1 VLPGWWADVRAVVIP
16 GFGEEPALVE
26 LPAPEPGPGDVLVRV
41 HAAGMNPFDWK
52 VAEGAL
58 KGVVEHRFPVVMGS
72 DGAGVVEAV
81 GSGVTRF
88 RPGDRVYGQFMK
100 VAQGVGSYAE
110 LTVAPAE
117 GKLALVP
124 DGLPLTVAA
133 ALPTASVTAY
143 QAIEAAGLEPGR
155 TILVNG
161 ASGGVGQS
169 AVQFAAARGARVLAT
184 APTDLADHLRD
195 LGADE
200 VVDFTRGATADQ
212 VGAAHPDGIDAVLDL
227 VSTAGQADPLV
238 ALLRPGGVIIST
250 NGALDPD
257 ALAARGLRGVN
268 FFSNATPE
276 VLATIADFAASG
288 RLRVAIDAEVALADA
303 PAAVARARA
312 GHARGKTVIVS
323 DLRVQER

>member
-1 VLPGWWADVRAVVIP
+1 MRAVVIP
-16 GFGEEPALVE
+16 GFGEEPELVE
-26 LPAPEPGPGDVLVRV
+26 LPVPEPGPGEVLVRV

-58 KGVVEHRFPVVMGS
+58 RGVVEHRFPVVMGS
-72 DGAGVVEAV
+72 DGAGVVEAI
-81 GSGVTRF
+81 GADVTRF

-100 VAQGVGSYAE
+100 VALGVGSYAE

-124 DGLPLTVAA
+124 DELPFTVAA

-143 QAIEAAGLEPGR
+143 QAVEAADLGPGR

-169 AVQFAAARGARVLAT
+169 AVQLAAARGARVLAT
-184 APTDLADHLRD
+184 APPDLADHLRD

-200 VVDFTRGATADQ
+200 VVDFTRGPTADQ
-212 VGAAHPDGIDAVLDL
+212 VRAANPDGIDAVLDL

-238 ALLRPGGVIIST
+238 DLLRPGGVIIST

-257 ALAARGLRGVN
+257 ALAARDLRGLN
-268 FFSNATPE
+268 FYSVVTPE
-276 VLATIADFAASG
+276 ALATVADLAASG
-288 RLRVAIDAEVALADA
+288 RLRVTIDAEVALADA
-303 PAAVARARA
+303 PAAIARARA
-312 GHARGKTVIVS
+312 GHARGKTVIVPGPS
-323 DLRVQER
+323 TAEH